1 MTGRV
6 TLIDTM
12 QRNLLLGGVVDEV
25 APQVPELARFP
36 IFRLDNGIK
45 FTSMFRKELPKASFT
60 KLGDGVAATKGRY
73 EEREFKLYLIKARL
87 EIERA
92 AAQADSEGLEGMKAR
107 EIEAHALASMVEIG
121 QQIFYGTTN
130 EEDGFPGLKAFTP
143 FGGAYTYN
151 AAGSTS
157 STASSVYG
165 VKFGDNYARLL
176 YGGSDTPDPLNLGEF
191 YDDTVTGN
199 NSQPLKVVAADME
212 GWIGLQLRHMASVTR
227 ICNLTEQTDKTLTD
241 KMGARA
247 IELLPTGI
255 VPDVWFMSRRSLRQ
269 LRESRATP
277 ENKNPAM
284 PTEME
289 GIPIVVTD
297 TILNTDAIE
306 A

>member
-6 TLIDTM
+6 TLIDAM
-12 QRNLLLGGVVDEV
+12 QPNILLGGVVDEV
-25 APQVPELARFP
+25 APQVPEIAQFP
-36 IFRLDNGIK
+36 IFRLPSGIK

-73 EEREFKLYLIKARL
+73 EEREFRLFLIKSRL
-87 EIERA
+87 EIELA
-92 AAQADSEGLEGMKAR
+92 AAQADSEGLAGMETR
-107 EIEAHALASMVEIG
+107 EINAHALAALVEIG
-121 QQIFYGTTN
+121 QQIFYGVSN

-165 VKFGDNYARLL
+165 VKFGDDYARLL
-176 YGGSDTPDPLNLGEF
+176 YGGSTTPDPLNLGEF
-191 YDDTVTGN
+191 RKESITGN
-199 NSQPLKVVAADME
+199 NGEKLEGEVATME

-247 IELLPTGI
+247 LELLPTGI
-255 VPDVWFMSRRSLRQ
+255 RPDVWFMSKRSLRQ
-269 LRESRATP
+269 LRENRATP
-277 ENKNPAM
+277 ENKNPTT

-289 GIPIVVTD
+289 GIPIITTD